1 MNHVKIINERK
12 QEMYAY
18 VALSDSENSFT
29 NLLIQFVKGQID
41 DETVFKKMKQEIDN
55 PGNCITLK
63 IENVDDSLFDMMNNE
78 TAIFDDEMKS
88 DDVNNEVLTNF
99 VREIIRQLGGN
110 DNHVEDW
117 VIEISRVS
125 L

>member
-1 MNHVKIINERK
+1 MNHVKNINERK
-12 QEMYAY
+12 QEMFAY

-29 NLLIQFVKGQID
+29 NLMIQFVKGQID
-41 DETVFKKMKQEIDN
+41 DEVVFKKLKQEIDN

-110 DNHVEDW
+110 DRHVEDW

>member
-1 MNHVKIINERK
+1 MNHVKNINEGK

-41 DETVFKKMKQEIDN
+41 DEAVFKKMKQEIDN
-55 PGNCITLK
+55 PGNCVTLK

-110 DNHVEDW
+110 DRHVEDW
-117 VIEISRVS
+117 VIELCRVE

>member
-41 DETVFKKMKQEIDN
+41 DEVVFKKLKQEIDN
-55 PGNCITLK
+55 PENCITLK

-117 VIEISRVS
+117 VIELCRVE

>member
-1 MNHVKIINERK
+1 MNHVKNINERK

-41 DETVFKKMKQEIDN
+41 DEAVFKKMKQEIDN

-110 DNHVEDW
+110 DRHVEDW
-117 VIEISRVS
+117 VIELCRVE

>member
-41 DETVFKKMKQEIDN
+41 DEAVFKKMKQEIDN
-55 PGNCITLK
+55 PGNCVTLK

-88 DDVNNEVLTNF
+88 DDVNNDTLTNF

-117 VIEISRVS
+117 VIELCRVE

>member
-41 DETVFKKMKQEIDN
+41 DEVVFKKMKQEIDN

-88 DDVNNEVLTNF
+88 DDVNNDTLTNF

-117 VIEISRVS
+117 VIELCRVE

>member
-1 MNHVKIINERK
+1 MNHVKNINERK
-12 QEMYAY
+12 QEMFAY

-29 NLLIQFVKGQID
+29 NLMIQFVKGQID
-41 DETVFKKMKQEIDN
+41 DEVVFKKLKQEIDN

-88 DDVNNEVLTNF
+88 DDVNNDTLTNF

-117 VIEISRVS
+117 VIELCRVE

>member
-1 MNHVKIINERK
+1 
-12 QEMYAY
+12 MYAY

-29 NLLIQFVKGQID
+29 HLMIEFVKGEIED
-41 DETVFKKMKQEIDN
+41 NVVFEKMKTTIDN
-55 PGNCITLK
+55 PSNCVTLK
-63 IENVDDSLFDMMNNE
+63 IENIDESLFDMMNDE
-78 TAIFDDEMKS
+78 TAIFDGDMQS
-88 DDVNNEVLTNF
+88 DNVTNVTLTNF

-117 VIEISRVS
+117 VIELYRVE

>member
-1 MNHVKIINERK
+1 MNHVKNINERK
-12 QEMYAY
+12 QEMFAY

-41 DETVFKKMKQEIDN
+41 DEVVFKKLKQEIDN
-55 PGNCITLK
+55 PENCITLK

-117 VIEISRVS
+117 VIELCRVE

>member
-1 MNHVKIINERK
+1 MNHIKIINERK

-41 DETVFKKMKQEIDN
+41 DEVVFKKMKQEIDN
-55 PGNCITLK
+55 PGNCVTLK

-88 DDVNNEVLTNF
+88 DDVNNDTLTNF

-110 DNHVEDW
+110 DRHVEDW
-117 VIEISRVS
+117 VIELCRVE

>member
-1 MNHVKIINERK
+1 MNIAMILIGVLIFLSFPFIVLQKI
-12 QEMYAY
+12 
-18 VALSDSENSFT
+18 
-29 NLLIQFVKGQID
+29 
-41 DETVFKKMKQEIDN
+41 KKMKQEIDN

-78 TAIFDDEMKS
+78 TAIFDGDMQS
-88 DDVNNEVLTNF
+88 DNVTNVTLTNF

-117 VIEISRVS
+117 VIELYRVEF
-125 L
+125 

>member
-41 DETVFKKMKQEIDN
+41 DEVVFKKLKQEIDN

-117 VIEISRVS
+117 VIELCRVE

>member
-1 MNHVKIINERK
+1 MRYINEINNNIVVETK
-12 QEMYAY
+12 L
-18 VALSDSENSFT
+18 VDFT
-29 NLLIQFVKGQID
+29 DV
-41 DETVFKKMKQEIDN
+41 T
-55 PGNCITLK
+55 
-63 IENVDDSLFDMMNNE
+63 SNNE

-88 DDVNNEVLTNF
+88 DDVNNEMLTIF

-117 VIEISRVS
+117 VIELCRVE

>member
-1 MNHVKIINERK
+1 MNHVKNINERK
-12 QEMYAY
+12 QEMFAY

-29 NLLIQFVKGQID
+29 NLMIQFVKGQID
-41 DETVFKKMKQEIDN
+41 DEVVFKKLKQEIDN

-117 VIEISRVS
+117 VIELCRVE

>member
-41 DETVFKKMKQEIDN
+41 DEVVFKKMKQEIDN

-117 VIEISRVS
+117 VIELCRVE